1 MAEYD
6 LSGQTA
12 LITGCSAGLGREF
25 AYAFAQAGANLV
37 LASRR
42 TEVLDELADELA
54 FEANAESLV
63 VECDVLQEDD
73 IINAVDSAVEH
84 FGGLDI
90 MINTVGNYLSK
101 PLTEQSIEDWHHV
114 IDLNLTSS
122 FIGSREAAKVMIPQ
136 ESGCIINMASTFAF
150 GATRFPVVSYYAAK
164 GGVVMLTKA
173 LAVEL
178 GPHNIRA
185 NAIAPGF
192 FPTKQSIDA
201 MENDEI
207 RQNMIEPRTALPYLA
222 QKEWIRG
229 AACFLASDDAK
240 YVTGHVLSVDGGWL
254 AF

>member
-1 MAEYD
+1 MVEYD
-6 LSGQTA
+6 FSGKTA

-25 AYAFAQAGANLV
+25 AYAYAEAGANLV

-42 TEVLDELADELA
+42 TEVLDELAEELSV
-54 FEANAESLV
+54 ESGAESLV
-63 VECDVLQEDD
+63 VNCDVLIEED
-73 IINAVDSAVEH
+73 IAHAVEASVER

-90 MINTVGNYLSK
+90 LINTVGNYLAR
-101 PLTEQSIEDWHHV
+101 PLIEQTIEDWRHV
-114 IDLNLTSS
+114 IDLNLTSA
-122 FIGSREAAKVMIPQ
+122 FIGSREAARVMIPQ

-150 GATRFPVVSYYAAK
+150 GATRFPVVGYYAAK

-178 GPHNIRA
+178 GPHNIRV

-201 MENDEI
+201 MEDDEI
-207 RQNMIEPRTALPYLA
+207 REKMIEPRTALPYLA
-222 QKEWIRG
+222 EKEWIRG